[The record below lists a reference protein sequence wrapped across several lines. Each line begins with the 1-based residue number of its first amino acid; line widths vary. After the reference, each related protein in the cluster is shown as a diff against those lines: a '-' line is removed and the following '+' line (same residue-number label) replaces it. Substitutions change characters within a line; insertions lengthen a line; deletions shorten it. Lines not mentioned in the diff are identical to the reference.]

1 MALDVELSEVRDF
14 LAEHTP
20 FDSLPPTELDALPAQ
35 LKMEYF
41 RRGSSILAKGRENH
55 HLYIVR
61 SGAVDIFDEAGTLVD
76 RGEAGTCF
84 GSISLLGANPSTF
97 VVKTIEDTLT
107 LVMEA
112 ETFFRLR
119 RDYRDFEHFFDE
131 QRAHRMRGAVGTQQL
146 STSGVAILKT
156 QARKLLTREVIT
168 TTTEAS
174 IRDAAEAM
182 SRGNESALLV
192 MDGGHLAGIV
202 TDRDLRSRVLAAGL
216 DPTRPVTEIMTR
228 SPVTGGSTMLAFEIL
243 MEMVGRNIHHLP
255 ILEGGQPVGIVTT
268 TDIMRIEQANPVYL
282 VGDISRQKD
291 VEGIAKVTARL
302 GSVVESLVSQDAS
315 ANDIGR
321 IVTAIGDAVERR
333 LLTLAQEQLGPPPVA
348 YCWVSLGSRA
358 RLEQA
363 LASDQDNALI
373 LADDVQPEHAAYFE
387 ALARDVTDG
396 LVQCGYPPC
405 PGEVMATNPRWRQ
418 PLAGWRSEF
427 RTWMNH
433 PVPDAILRASIFF
446 DMRPV
451 HGDLQLCTALQDQIR
466 ADAPAAKRFH
476 AHLAKRAVEK
486 EPPLGFFRGLVVE
499 RYGQHKDHLDI
510 KRGGVGAVV
519 ELARVLALSIGS
531 PEVNTQA
538 RIAATAAAGLLSEER
553 GENLRDA
560 FEFISYIRFKHQ
572 AEQVWA
578 GRHPDNFV
586 APDDLNSF
594 DKRHL
599 RAAFAIVRSA
609 QAVVAHTYPLNY
621 IS

>member
-1 MALDVELSEVRDF
+1 
-14 LAEHTP
+14 
-20 FDSLPPTELDALPAQ
+20 
-35 LKMEYF
+35 
-41 RRGSSILAKGRENH
+41 
-55 HLYIVR
+55 
-61 SGAVDIFDEAGTLVD
+61 
-76 RGEAGTCF
+76 
-84 GSISLLGANPSTF
+84 
-97 VVKTIEDTLT
+97 
-107 LVMEA
+107 
-112 ETFFRLR
+112 
-119 RDYRDFEHFFDE
+119 
-131 QRAHRMRGAVGTQQL
+131 
-146 STSGVAILKT
+146 
-156 QARKLLTREVIT
+156 
-168 TTTEAS
+168 
-174 IRDAAEAM
+174 M

-192 MDGGHLAGIV
+192 MDGERLAGIV
-202 TDRDLRSRVLAAGL
+202 TDRDLRSRVLATGL
-216 DPTRPVTEIMTR
+216 DPQRPVTEIMTR
-228 SPVTGGSTMLAFEIL
+228 YPVTGGTDMLAFEIL
-243 MEMVGRNIHHLP
+243 LEMVGRNIHHLP
-255 ILEGGQPVGIVTT
+255 ILEGGKPVGIVTT
-268 TDIMRIEQANPVYL
+268 TDLMRIEQANPVYF

-291 VEGIAKVTARL
+291 VEGIAKVTERL

-315 ANDIGR
+315 ADNIGR
-321 IVTAIGDAVERR
+321 IVTAIGDSVERR
-333 LLTLAQEQLGPPPVA
+333 LLALAEEQLGPPPVS

-451 HGDLQLCTALQDQIR
+451 HGDLQLYAALQEQIL
-466 ADAPAAKRFH
+466 ADAPTAKRFH

-538 RIAATAAAGLLSEER
+538 RIAAAVAGGLLSEER

-560 FEFISYIRFKHQ
+560 FEFISYIRLKHQ
-572 AEQVWA
+572 AEQVRA
-578 GRHPDNFV
+578 GLHPDNFV
-586 APDDLNSF
+586 APGDLNSF

-609 QAVVAHTYPLNY
+609 QAAVAHTYPMTY